1 MGRWL
6 IQLSHKQGV
15 PHYYGGKRMS
25 GGSVWISRRNFAT
38 KFLSQEEAESYA
50 LIIAAEEPE
59 VLSKLSVVNYDD
71 AKDGAPSMD
80 DRQARR

>member
-6 IQLSHKQGV
+6 IQLSHGDH
-15 PHYYGGKRMS
+15 PHYHGGECSGPRSLWVFKRE
-25 GGSVWISRRNFAT
+25 FAT
-38 KFLSQEEAESYA
+38 KFESSEGAETFALLLSVKQ
-50 LIIAAEEPE
+50 PE
-59 VLSKLSVVNYDD
+59 VLAKLSVVNYDN